1 MRLSGSFRIAAVQAC
16 PVYLDR
22 ERTLDKACRLIEEA
36 GRGGANIV
44 VFPEAFVPGYP
55 VWVWFVPPGHTAD
68 LREAYV
74 ELHANALTIPSP
86 STERLCVA
94 ARSARVAVAIGV
106 NERNAEA
113 SDSTLFNTLLYV
125 GPDGAILG
133 KHRKLIPTGGERL
146 VWGCGDGSD
155 LEVYD
160 LPFGRVSGLI
170 CWENYMPL
178 ARYALAAWGAQIHV
192 APTWDRGEPWLST
205 MRHVAKEGRAVV
217 IGCCQAVRKDDI
229 PDDLSFKAKYLS
241 GLEGWVNP
249 GGSVIV
255 DPDGKLIAGPATELE
270 TILYADVRQEQLVG
284 PRWQLDIAGHYA
296 RPDVFELIVH
306 RRPTPVIR
314 EHREASAP
322 SAPQHLGHGGSDHPS
337 DKRLQ
342 PAKARTNVVAS
353 KPARARLKRGVGP
366 R

>member
-1 MRLSGSFRIAAVQAC
+1 MNTNVRPRESFRVAAVQAC
-16 PVYLDR
+16 PVYLDL
-22 ERTLDKACRLIEEA
+22 EQTLNKACLLIEEA
-36 GRGGANIV
+36 GRGGANLV

-55 VWVWFVPPGHTAD
+55 AWVWFIPPGRTAD

-74 ELHANALTIPSP
+74 ALHANAITIPSR
-86 STERLCVA
+86 STERLCDA
-94 ARSARVAVAIGV
+94 ARSAAVAVAIGV

-113 SDSTLFNTLLYV
+113 SGSTLFNTLLYI

-155 LEVYD
+155 LEVYT
-160 LPFGRVSGLI
+160 LPFGRVGGLI

-205 MRHVAKEGRAVV
+205 MRHIAKEGRAVV

-229 PDDLSFKAKYLS
+229 PDDLAFKAKYLS
-241 GLEGWVNP
+241 GIEGWINP

-255 DPDGKLIAGPATELE
+255 DPDGKIIAGPANELE
-270 TILYADVRQEQLVG
+270 TILYANVYQDQLVG

-306 RRPTPVIR
+306 RRQTPMIR
-314 EHREASAP
+314 ERDESTASSP
-322 SAPQHLGHGGSDHPS
+322 
-337 DKRLQ
+337 Q
-342 PAKARTNVVAS
+342 PAGRAAGKPRSKKRVRRAKGRKA
-353 KPARARLKRGVGP
+353 
-366 R
+366 

>member
-1 MRLSGSFRIAAVQAC
+1 VKPADTLRIAAVQAC

-22 ERTLDKACRLIEEA
+22 ERTLDKACALIEEA
-36 GRGGANIV
+36 GRHGSNLA

-55 VWVWFVPPGHTAD
+55 VWVWFIPPGRTAD

-74 ELHANALTIPSP
+74 ALHANAVTIPGR
-86 STERLCVA
+86 STDRLCDA

-113 SDSTLFNTLLYV
+113 SGSTIFNTLLYI

-133 KHRKLIPTGGERL
+133 KHRKLVPTGGERL

-155 LEVYD
+155 LAVYE
-160 LPFGRVSGLI
+160 LPFARMGGLI

-205 MRHVAKEGRAVV
+205 MRHVAKEGRAIVV
-217 IGCCQAVRKDDI
+217 GCCQAVRKNDI
-229 PDDLSFKAKYLS
+229 PDDLAFKAKYLS
-241 GLEGWVNP
+241 DVEGWINP

-255 DPDGKLIAGPATELE
+255 DPDGKILAGPANEVE
-270 TILYADVRQEQLVG
+270 TILYADARQEQLVG
-284 PRWQLDIAGHYA
+284 PRWQIDIAGHYA

-306 RRPTPVIR
+306 RRPAPMIQER
-314 EHREASAP
+314 DPSFSSAALP
-322 SAPQHLGHGGSDHPS
+322 IGHVGGERRSKKHT
-337 DKRLQ
+337 Q
-342 PAKARTNVVAS
+342 PAKTRKRTGGS
-353 KPARARLKRGVGP
+353 KGP
-366 R
+366 STRS